1 MPAYL
6 EKWVYSESSV
16 PTSGAYT
23 GAFQD
28 GNTLP
33 LRDATAI
40 VQYYARPNE
49 PQRFTDL
56 LAWWASSLTAQMPG
70 TILVP
75 YSHATRRV
83 TIGSST
89 QLVEL
94 PAGTWL
100 PMIGWLDQ
108 QQPASIDLEPVFP
121 PAGIATLLGIEV
133 EPFQQSSQW
142 ELERYRGGRGVSTQ
156 FYNHLTTKVV
166 AHMLPEVGRMIQLFP
181 YLLVGKLRVDQGGT
195 GAYGVTNP
203 GGYFDCSVIEVLSY
217 VEQEGYSTLEM
228 LVAREPL

>member
-1 MPAYL
+1 MPAYI

-16 PTSGAYT
+16 PATGVYT

-33 LRDATAI
+33 LFDATAG
-40 VQYYARPNE
+40 VQYFARPTS
-49 PQRFTDL
+49 PQLFTDM
-56 LAWWASSLTAQMPG
+56 LAGWASSLTAQMPG

-75 YSHATRRV
+75 YSHTTRRV
-83 TIGSST
+83 TINSSP
-89 QLVEL
+89 QSIRV
-94 PAGTWL
+94 PDGTRI
-100 PMIGWLDQ
+100 PMIGWLGDL
-108 QQPASIDLEPVFP
+108 PVSTDLEPAYP
-121 PAGIATLLGIEV
+121 PAGIATLLGVEV

-156 FYNHLTTKVV
+156 FYNHLTTRVV

-181 YLLVGKLRVDQGGT
+181 YLLVGKLRVNQGGT
-195 GAYGVTNP
+195 GAYGVSNP
-203 GGYFDCSVIEVLSY
+203 GGYFDCSVIEVLNF
-217 VEQEGYSTLEM
+217 VEQEGFFTLEL